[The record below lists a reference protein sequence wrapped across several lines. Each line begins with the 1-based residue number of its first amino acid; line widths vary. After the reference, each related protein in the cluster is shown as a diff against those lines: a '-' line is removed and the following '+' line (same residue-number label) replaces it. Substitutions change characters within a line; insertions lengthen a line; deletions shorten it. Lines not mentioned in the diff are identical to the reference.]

1 MDAESNHTLLS
12 IIPLNY
18 LVMGIRIFTDWKT
31 VVFRLQLKERLNIK
45 YWTS

>member
-12 IIPLNY
+12 IIPFELEY
-18 LVMGIRIFTDWKT
+18 LLIGRLC